1 MIAVKARARVTVLAV
16 GLGVFTTEARADT
29 ATPKPEPPKSD
40 EGPAPIQTWGAF
52 ESGKGFLI
60 GRTTF
65 GEISISGY
73 ALVRYL
79 NQLPATQSFVDHL
92 GNSHPID
99 TRNDIYSH
107 RVMLFF
113 KGWLGLPKL
122 RYQIILWT
130 VNTTDQKAIFG
141 SLGYQFTRAFSVYA
155 GLNALP
161 GTRSLTG
168 SHPYW
173 LGHDRVMADEFFRPY
188 FTNGVWISGEPVP
201 GLWYTFMVGNNLS
214 ALGISAKQLTRELA
228 TAGTIWTM
236 PTTNEFGPQGA
247 FGDFE
252 MHQKVAT
259 RIGVSTSRSTEDRF
273 SNVATGGPDNTT
285 LRLADST
292 NLFDTG
298 SLARNVTVN
307 VADYRMLAFDVGAK
321 YHGFFLQFE
330 GYSRWLRNLQAD
342 GPLPVSTI
350 HDVGFYVQGAF
361 FPIPNLL
368 ELYGATSHVFG
379 DVNAGFGRSYDY
391 LAGANVYLARSRNI
405 RLNAQVIEVMRSP
418 VSSSFGYYVGGQ
430 KGTTLSL
437 AASIFF

>member
-1 MIAVKARARVTVLAV
+1 MIPVKRRARVSAMLAMALV
-16 GLGVFTTEARADT
+16 VCTAQARADT
-29 ATPKPEPPKSD
+29 PAPPPPKD
-40 EGPAPIQTWGAF
+40 GEFPAPIQTWGAF
-52 ESGKGFLI
+52 EAGKGFLI
-60 GRTTF
+60 GRTNF

-92 GNSHPID
+92 GNSRPID

-141 SLGYQFTRAFSVYA
+141 SIGYQFTRAFSVYA

-161 GTRSLTG
+161 GTRTLTG

-188 FTNGVWISGEPVP
+188 FTNGAWISGEPVP

-214 ALGISAKQLTRELA
+214 ALGITAKQLTRDLA
-228 TAGTIWTM
+228 TGGTIWTM
-236 PTTNEFGPQGA
+236 PTTHEFGPQGA

-252 MHQKVAT
+252 MHPKVAT
-259 RIGVSTSRSTEDRF
+259 RIGVSFSRSTEDRF
-273 SNVATGGPDNTT
+273 ANVATGGPDNTT

-298 SLARNVTVN
+298 ALARNVTVN
-307 VADYRMLAFDVGAK
+307 VADYRMLAFDLGAK
-321 YHGFFLQFE
+321 YRGFFLQFE
-330 GYSRWLRNLQAD
+330 GYSRWLRNFQAD
-342 GPLPVSTI
+342 GPLPVSAI

-361 FPIPNLL
+361 FPVPKLL
-368 ELYGATSHVFG
+368 EVYGATSHVFG
-379 DVNAGFGRSYDY
+379 DVNAGFRRSYDY
-391 LAGANVYLARSRNI
+391 LMGSNFYFTRSRNI
-405 RLNAQVIEVMRSP
+405 RLNAQVIEVVRSP

-430 KGTTLSL
+430 KGTTVSL